1 MSSSLIRYVSSAKA
15 FNSSLFSQSSSYH
28 LLAAYHK
35 SRPLNTTTLWL
46 HTQFTNK
53 KTNRNS
59 HAYRVTYRSMDRS
72 LTNEEVN
79 DIQDVVRSKLVGDL
93 KVELR

>member
-1 MSSSLIRYVSSAKA
+1 MRFHHSFLNYFLTTDLILLTVVSYQQPQ
-15 FNSSLFSQSSSYH
+15 SQSHPHYD
-28 LLAAYHK
+28 
-35 SRPLNTTTLWL
+35 R
-46 HTQFTNK
+46 TQFTNK

-79 DIQDVVRSKLVGDL
+79 GIQDTVRSKLVGDL